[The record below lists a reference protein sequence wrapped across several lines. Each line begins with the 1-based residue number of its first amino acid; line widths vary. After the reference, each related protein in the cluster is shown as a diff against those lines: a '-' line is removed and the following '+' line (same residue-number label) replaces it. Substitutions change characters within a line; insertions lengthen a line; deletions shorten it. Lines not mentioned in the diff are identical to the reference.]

1 MHLDPYKMWRERTP
15 RQIFQ
20 LLKTYKD
27 MNSDPKKKSVEKK
40 NYTVKSKGVKIP
52 EWYKDKIPEGA
63 LVYNADDPNVKGIF

>member
-1 MHLDPYKMWRERTP
+1 
-15 RQIFQ
+15 
-20 LLKTYKD
+20 